1 MPNRVYELCSP
12 LLVCVFIHRMMPA
25 CRGRQEVEEKLE
37 AELRTG
43 LDSCVAE
50 VTALVAPL
58 GEATAAAVA
67 RLRDAEAR
75 RAELAQQLEALKQR
89 AAAVE

>member
-1 MPNRVYELCSP
+1 LNLS
-12 LLVCVFIHRMMPA
+12 A
-25 CRGRQEVEEKLE
+25 GRGQDVEEKLE
-37 AELRTG
+37 AELGAG
-43 LDSCVAE
+43 LDACVE
-50 VTALVAPL
+50 QVTSLVAPL

-75 RAELAQQLEALKQR
+75 VAALGEDLEGLKQR